1 MTVTELQEQ
10 VARRNAE
17 RADSN
22 NESAGAVDHGAGVK
36 IAGSKILV
44 TGGTGSFGN
53 RVAAHL
59 AQYNPSRIIVYS
71 RDEKKQ
77 WEMRQRHADF
87 DYMIGDVRDQNRLRD
102 AMRGVDIVFH
112 AAALKQVPSCEQYP
126 FEALQT
132 NTIGSN
138 NVCEAAIQAGVNV
151 LVALSTDKAVK
162 PVNAMGMSKALME
175 KIVVSKNMAQID
187 TRFCCVRYG
196 NVMGSRGSVIPLF
209 RKQIAKRQPLT
220 ITAGQMT
227 RFMMTLDE
235 SVDLVVYAMTQA
247 RGGEIFVRKAPATTV
262 YDLARTM
269 IEKYGEGADIPIKE
283 VGIRPGEKIDEVL
296 VNEYE
301 IRRATESDT
310 YFVVHPEYRIPDV
323 ECHYP
328 LGYEYNSANTR
339 RLETSEEIGAL
350 LDRMGQVEFYT

>member
-1 MTVTELQEQ
+1 MTVTEINQQL
-10 VARRNAE
+10 
-17 RADSN
+17 D
-22 NESAGAVDHGAGVK
+22 GPIVDPGETPNDHTPTIMTGGLRL
-36 IAGSKILV
+36 AGSTILV

-59 AQYNPSRIIVYS
+59 VEHEPARIIVYS

-77 WEMRQRHADF
+77 WEMRQRHAGF
-87 DYMIGDVRDQNRLRD
+87 DYVIGDVRDQSRLRE

-126 FEALQT
+126 YEALQT

-138 NVCEAAIQAGVNV
+138 NVCEAAIQAGVKV

-175 KIVVSKNMAQID
+175 KIVVSKNMMQGD

-209 RKQIAKRQPLT
+209 RKQIAEKRPITLT
-220 ITAGQMT
+220 VGQMT

-247 RGGEIFVRKAPATTV
+247 KGGEIFVRKAPAATV
-262 YDLARTM
+262 FDLARTM
-269 IEKYGEGADIPIKE
+269 IERYGGGAEVPIKE

-301 IRRATESDT
+301 IRRATETET
-310 YFVVHPEYRIPDV
+310 YFVIHPEYRVP
-323 ECHYP
+323 ELHCSYP

-339 RLETSEEIGAL
+339 RLHTTEEIGAL
-350 LDRMGQVEFYT
+350 LDRVGQVEYYT